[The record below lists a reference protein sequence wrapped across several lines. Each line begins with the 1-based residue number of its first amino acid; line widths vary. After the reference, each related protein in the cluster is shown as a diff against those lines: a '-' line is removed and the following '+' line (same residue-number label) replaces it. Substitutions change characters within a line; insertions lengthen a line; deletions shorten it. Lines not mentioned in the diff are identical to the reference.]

1 MKDYPDETPP
11 WWDATLMRRH
21 PDNTPPW
28 WETTLMRRHSDE
40 TPPLCLKAFFLK
52 SFPSY
57 FPVNVPLT
65 LTPPLSRLHPAEF
78 GCLKRWIPW
87 YRKYSLRISVPVFEG
102 VIFSFLFSH
111 CLFLWLQYNSSVV
124 SRLWWDRNSR
134 GSTYSSH
141 VRGQW
146 PKTDDHTHREWEF
159 QVLCWCANSWSIP
172 QGNEVWTFFLGL
184 TAYSWIIT

>member
-1 MKDYPDETPP
+1 MARDWWSHTSWMRISPLFEGFFSEIFPFLFPCKCTLDPDPSSFKTTSGWVWMVLKDGF
-11 WWDATLMRRH
+11 H
-21 PDNTPPW
+21 GIVNT
-28 WETTLMRRHSDE
+28 
-40 TPPLCLKAFFLK
+40 
-52 SFPSY
+52 
-57 FPVNVPLT
+57 V
-65 LTPPLSRLHPAEF
+65 
-78 GCLKRWIPW
+78 
-87 YRKYSLRISVPVFEG
+87 RISVPVFEG

-146 PKTDDHTHREWEF
+146 PETDDHTHREWEF
-159 QVLCWCANSWSIP
+159 QVLCWRANSWSIP
-172 QGNEVWTFFLGL
+172 QGNSTSVNFFLGL